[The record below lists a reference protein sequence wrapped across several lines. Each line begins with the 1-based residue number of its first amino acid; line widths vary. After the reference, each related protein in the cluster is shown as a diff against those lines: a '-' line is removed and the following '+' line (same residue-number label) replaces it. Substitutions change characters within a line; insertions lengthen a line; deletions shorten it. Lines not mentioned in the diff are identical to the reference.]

1 MEETF
6 EKYGDEY
13 KTLFRKEDI
22 CDDFLKYMF
31 FVFGNTMMIESF
43 VNPLKN
49 ILKDVEPKERDINRE
64 EFDNLISVFITKLK
78 STIPDVLKLILKL
91 LYESVKSH
99 FTIEKDN
106 YGPLYTTLIFNFFKR
121 EKKIY

>member
-78 STIPDVLKLILKL
+78 STIPDVLKLILKFFHKP
-91 LYESVKSH
+91 KSANN
-99 FTIEKDN
+99 I
-106 YGPLYTTLIFNFFKR
+106 
-121 EKKIY
+121 